1 VILAGIEQL
10 NADEA
15 VSVDE
20 MVSGSVD
27 IPTYDYSAMV
37 DAGIENPNAREY
49 IGLDTMIMCEVH
61 NTTDQRLKKIVH
73 RYLCKGC
80 PL

>member
-1 VILAGIEQL
+1 MKNGRSFGRDYAEQL
-10 NADEA
+10 NADET

-27 IPTYDYSAMV
+27 IPTDDYSAMV

-49 IGLDTMIMCEVH
+49 WAGYNDYV
-61 NTTDQRLKKIVH
+61 RGAK
-73 RYLCKGC
+73 
-80 PL
+80 